1 MPLGQPWDS
10 YTAERSHS
18 CLWPAFRGIY
28 REIVYGRCSSWIVSI
43 ILILNPYICILSLKP
58 RWAPGTKINLRE
70 VIKFGKCLA
79 GNTIGRAVL
88 GSIWGVFT
96 PIEAAGVGA
105 FLAMIITLIRKK
117 LTMNTLLDALT
128 SSIRVS
134 TMIFTMFI
142 GATLFSYFLTSTGVP
157 KQIGDYLASLS
168 VPPTVI
174 LSCIML
180 VYFIYG
186 CIMDEAGL
194 LMISLP
200 IFLPI
205 VKAIGVD
212 LIAFGVLVMIVMGT
226 GMTTPPVG
234 LNVFIVSGIVKE
246 KGISMSTIY
255 QGVLPFVGAMVIMI
269 ALLIAFPQIAL
280 FLPNLMIGN

>member
-1 MPLGQPWDS
+1 
-10 YTAERSHS
+10 
-18 CLWPAFRGIY
+18 
-28 REIVYGRCSSWIVSI
+28 
-43 ILILNPYICILSLKP
+43 
-58 RWAPGTKINLRE
+58 
-70 VIKFGKCLA
+70 
-79 GNTIGRAVL
+79 
-88 GSIWGVFT
+88 
-96 PIEAAGVGA
+96 
-105 FLAMIITLIRKK
+105 
-117 LTMNTLLDALT
+117 
-128 SSIRVS
+128 
-134 TMIFTMFI
+134 MF
-142 GATLFSYFLTSTGVP
+142 
-157 KQIGDYLASLS
+157 
-168 VPPTVI
+168 
-174 LSCIML
+174 

-280 FLPNLMIGN
+280 SLPNLMIGN

>member
-1 MPLGQPWDS
+1 MGPRGPKSTLREKLLS
-10 YTAERSHS
+10 LVNA
-18 CLWPAFRGIY
+18 WPA
-28 REIVYGRCSSWIVSI
+28 
-43 ILILNPYICILSLKP
+43 IL
-58 RWAPGTKINLRE
+58 
-70 VIKFGKCLA
+70 LA
-79 GNTIGRAVL
+79 GAVL
-88 GSIWGVFT
+88 GGIWGGVFT